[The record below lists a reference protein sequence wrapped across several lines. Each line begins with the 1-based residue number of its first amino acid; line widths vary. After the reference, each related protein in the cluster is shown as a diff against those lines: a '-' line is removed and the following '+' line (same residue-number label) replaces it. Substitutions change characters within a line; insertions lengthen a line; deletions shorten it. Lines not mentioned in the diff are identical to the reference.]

1 MGDDGAITLGHL
13 PEHYRLSMAPP
24 ISIIM
29 PCLNAERHIK
39 AAVASVVGQSFSDFE
54 LLIVDNGST
63 DRTQEIL
70 GTLTDPRIKTLKLDK
85 RGVSLARNFGLQHA
99 CGEYIAFLDSDD
111 AWSREFLE
119 KMHLALQARPDAVL
133 GYCGWQNVG
142 LKGPRSDPFVP
153 PDYEGPNKSEA
164 LLEGCRWP
172 IHGALTRRSAIAA
185 AGDFN
190 TDLTIAEDYLLW
202 MEVSV
207 TGAIVRVPEVL
218 AQYHHHDG
226 MQATHNLALAALDT
240 LRAKQMFLSR
250 HPEVAGQLGS
260 AKIESLTWEK
270 LIQQG
275 NALHWKGDLENA
287 RPVFRKALLAGH
299 GSLSAKLRMLPSLL
313 PLKLHSAIRRA
324 AEKYSG

>member
-1 MGDDGAITLGHL
+1 MTGTTPL
-13 PEHYRLSMAPP
+13 PTVSV
-24 ISIIM
+24 IM
-29 PCLNAERHIK
+29 PCLNGERHIGG
-39 AAVASVVGQSFSDFE
+39 AIASVLAQSFSDFE

-70 GTLTDPRIKTLKLDK
+70 GTLADPRIKAFKLDK

-111 AWSREFLE
+111 TWSPEFLE
-119 KMHLALQARPDAVL
+119 KMYLALQARPDAVL
-133 GYCGWQNVG
+133 AYCGWQNVG

-153 PDYEGPNKSEA
+153 PDYEGPNKFEA
-164 LLEGCRWP
+164 LLDGCRWP
-172 IHGALTRRSAIAA
+172 IHGALTRRSAITA

-207 TGAIVRVPEVL
+207 AGAIVRVPEVL
-218 AQYHHHDG
+218 AQYRHHDG
-226 MQATHNLALAALDT
+226 GQATQNLALAALDT

-250 HPEVAGQLGS
+250 HPEIGGLLGS

-270 LIQQG
+270 MIQQG
-275 NALHWKGDLENA
+275 NALHWKGDLINA
-287 RPVFRKALLAGH
+287 RPIFRKALLAGH
-299 GSLSAKLRMLPSLL
+299 GSLSTRLRMLPSLL
-313 PLKLHSAIRRA
+313 PLWLHRTLRSTKARLSI
-324 AEKYSG
+324 

>member
-1 MGDDGAITLGHL
+1 MGHDGAITPGHL
-13 PEHYRLSMAPP
+13 PEHYRLSMAPT

-39 AAVASVVGQSFSDFE
+39 AAVASVLGQRFSDFE

-70 GTLTDPRIKTLKLDK
+70 GTFADPRIKTFRLEK

-99 CGEYIAFLDSDD
+99 HGEYIAFLDSDD
-111 AWSREFLE
+111 AWSPEFLE

-133 GYCGWQNVG
+133 AYCGWQNVG

-153 PDYEGPNKSEA
+153 PEYEGPNKPEA
-164 LLEGCRWP
+164 LLGGCRWP
-172 IHGALTRRSAIAA
+172 IHGALTRRSAITA
-185 AGDFN
+185 AGGFN

-202 MEVSV
+202 METSAM
-207 TGAIVRVPEVL
+207 GAIVRVPEVL

-226 MQATHNLALAALDT
+226 VQATHNLALAALDT
-240 LRAKQMFLSR
+240 LRAKQMFLER
-250 HPEVAGQLGS
+250 HPEIARQLGPVR
-260 AKIESLTWEK
+260 IESLTWDN

-275 NALHWKGDLENA
+275 NALYWKGDLMNA

-299 GSLSAKLRMLPSLL
+299 GSLSTRLRMLPSLL
-313 PLKLHSAIRRA
+313 PLRLHRA
-324 AEKYSG
+324 LLSMKARLSI

>member
-1 MGDDGAITLGHL
+1 
-13 PEHYRLSMAPP
+13 
-24 ISIIM
+24 M
-29 PCLNAERHIK
+29 PCLNAERHIEN
-39 AAVASVVGQSFSDFE
+39 AVASVLGQSFTDFE

-63 DRTQEIL
+63 DYTTGIL
-70 GTLTDPRIKTLKLDK
+70 GSFADPRIRAMSFDK
-85 RGVSLARNFGLQHA
+85 RGVSFARNYGLQHA
-99 CGEYIAFLDSDD
+99 HGEYIAFLDSDD
-111 AWSREFLE
+111 TWSPEFLE

-133 GYCGWQNVG
+133 AYCGWQNVG
-142 LKGPRSDPFVP
+142 LKGPRSSVPFVP
-153 PDYEGPNKSEA
+153 PDYEGPNKFEA

-172 IHGALTRRSAIAA
+172 IHGALTRRSAISA

-207 TGAIVRVPEVL
+207 AGAIVRVPGVL

-226 MQATHNLALAALDT
+226 VQATQNLALSALDT

-250 HPEVAGQLGS
+250 HPEIAGLLGP

-275 NALHWKGDLENA
+275 NALHWKGDLINA

-313 PLKLHSAIRRA
+313 PLKLHRAIQRRA
-324 AEKYSG
+324 EEYYG

>member
-1 MGDDGAITLGHL
+1 
-13 PEHYRLSMAPP
+13 MAPQ

-29 PCLNAERHIK
+29 PCLNAERHIEN
-39 AAVASVVGQSFSDFE
+39 AVASVLGQSFTDFE

-63 DRTQEIL
+63 DHTTGII
-70 GTLTDPRIKTLKLDK
+70 GSFSDSRIRAMSFDK
-85 RGVSLARNFGLQHA
+85 RGVGFARNYGLQHA
-99 CGEYIAFLDSDD
+99 YGEYVAFLDSDD
-111 AWSREFLE
+111 TWSPEFIE

-133 GYCGWQNVG
+133 AYCGWQNVG

-153 PDYEGPNKSEA
+153 PDYEGPNKFEA

-172 IHGALTRRSAIAA
+172 IHGVLTRRSAITA

-207 TGAIVRVPEVL
+207 AGAIVRVPEVL

-226 MQATHNLALAALDT
+226 VQATHNLALAALDT
-240 LRAKQMFLSR
+240 LRAKQTFLNR
-250 HPEVAGQLGS
+250 HPEIARQLGS
-260 AKIESLTWEK
+260 ARVESLTWEK

-275 NALHWKGDLENA
+275 NALHWKGDLINA

-313 PLKLHSAIRRA
+313 PLKLHRAIQRSAA
-324 AEKYSG
+324 KYYG